1 MSEKILN
8 PREMD
13 FLLYEFLNT
22 ELLFNR
28 PRYVAY
34 SRDVFDVMLQNT
46 RRVAEQYFANHYT
59 KGDNCEPYFDGRRLH
74 ELEETRAAWHAVTQ
88 LGITAAHHDSD
99 EGGLQLPASVCTAAY
114 AYLAAANSATSS
126 YHSLTVAAGNVIKRF
141 ASKQLIKKFVPPLM
155 DGRYSGT
162 MAFTEFGQG
171 SSLADV
177 TCVAIPQPDGSYI
190 IKGEKAFVSNGE
202 HTLSKNIIHLV
213 LARIQPASAAD
224 DESSSGLHSSTI
236 NSATTNPLRLVDTQ
250 DDMNGVSLFVV
261 PKILIDKEGNLGRR
275 NNTRMLR
282 SFKKMGCRNS
292 LSVSLAFEGAEGYL
306 LGKPN
311 RGLHYSL
318 KMMNEARINVGT
330 NAAALAYQ
338 GYLHAL
344 AYARKRRQ
352 GRLPA
357 DKNSSSAQVRLI
369 QHADVR
375 RMLLMQKCYAEGAM
389 ALCLYASSLLEDGKT
404 ADTEPERQRATVLLD
419 LLTPVVKSW
428 PAKYGCIAN
437 DLALQVFG
445 GYGYLRE
452 NVVEQLYRDQRLN
465 PVQGGTEG
473 IQALDLLARKVSLQN
488 GYGFDI
494 FKQEVR
500 IALQRAENHAA
511 LSAYIEPINH
521 SLDQLEQVTHSLVRL
536 IKKDANQGLVNANIY
551 LDLFGRIV
559 LAWIWL
565 RQAIAACR
573 ALDKLATG
581 AQSATDFQPA
591 TGTDSE
597 DTDYY
602 QGKLQAARY
611 YFDWELPQAQAQ
623 FDLLVANHLTC
634 FEMQEQWF

>member
-177 TCVAIPQPDGSYI
+177 TCVAIPQPDGSYL

-224 DESSSGLHSSTI
+224 DESSSGLHSSTS
-236 NSATTNPLRLVDTQ
+236 NSSATHSSPLKPAALKSSTTKPLRLVDTQ

-261 PKILIDKEGNLGRR
+261 PKILIDIEGNLGRR

-282 SFKKMGCRNS
+282 SYKKMGCRNS

-338 GYLHAL
+338 RVLT
-344 AYARKRRQ
+344 RF
-352 GRLPA
+352 
-357 DKNSSSAQVRLI
+357 S
-369 QHADVR
+369 
-375 RMLLMQKCYAEGAM
+375 
-389 ALCLYASSLLEDGKT
+389 LCS
-404 ADTEPERQRATVLLD
+404 
-419 LLTPVVKSW
+419 
-428 PAKYGCIAN
+428 
-437 DLALQVFG
+437 
-445 GYGYLRE
+445 
-452 NVVEQLYRDQRLN
+452 
-465 PVQGGTEG
+465 
-473 IQALDLLARKVSLQN
+473 
-488 GYGFDI
+488 
-494 FKQEVR
+494 
-500 IALQRAENHAA
+500 
-511 LSAYIEPINH
+511 
-521 SLDQLEQVTHSLVRL
+521 
-536 IKKDANQGLVNANIY
+536 
-551 LDLFGRIV
+551 
-559 LAWIWL
+559 
-565 RQAIAACR
+565 
-573 ALDKLATG
+573 
-581 AQSATDFQPA
+581 
-591 TGTDSE
+591 
-597 DTDYY
+597 
-602 QGKLQAARY
+602 
-611 YFDWELPQAQAQ
+611 
-623 FDLLVANHLTC
+623 
-634 FEMQEQWF
+634 